1 MDDRVSLIV
10 EQFVLQQL
18 LGRETIFWVFI
29 EAAHEE
35 IIQNGRCIVS
45 LSDAQVWLL
54 GSDSVIQVSLISS
67 HEWKSS
73 TRQQYVSEHTEC
85 PNVNAIIIFLSIYD
99 LWSHIERGA
108 KSFRRS
114 LTRIQDAS
122 EAEIGQL
129 ADYDRRCIWMLFY
142 IDHDVLH
149 LEISMNDA
157 LFVHVIQGHH
167 NLFNKIGS
175 VFLIEIPII
184 LDDIFLYCRQ
194 ISLLQ
199 QFHGTVKMGRI
210 I

>member
-1 MDDRVSLIV
+1 
-10 EQFVLQQL
+10 
-18 LGRETIFWVFI
+18 
-29 EAAHEE
+29 
-35 IIQNGRCIVS
+35 
-45 LSDAQVWLL
+45 
-54 GSDSVIQVSLISS
+54 
-67 HEWKSS
+67 
-73 TRQQYVSEHTEC
+73 
-85 PNVNAIIIFLSIYD
+85 
-99 LWSHIERGA
+99 
-108 KSFRRS
+108 
-114 LTRIQDAS
+114 
-122 EAEIGQL
+122 
-129 ADYDRRCIWMLFY
+129 MLFY